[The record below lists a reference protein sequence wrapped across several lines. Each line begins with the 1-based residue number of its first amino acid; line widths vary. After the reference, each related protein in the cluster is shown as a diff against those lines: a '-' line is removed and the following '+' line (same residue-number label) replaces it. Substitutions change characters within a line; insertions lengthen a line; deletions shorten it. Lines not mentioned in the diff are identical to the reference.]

1 MNLIH
6 IAYFL
11 KLVSDATQL
20 NCEFETD
27 FCLWKN
33 MIIDDFNWDRRQ
45 GMSCTPDTG
54 PIFDHTFANV
64 SGRVTSKVILK

>member
-1 MNLIH
+1 
-6 IAYFL
+6 
-11 KLVSDATQL
+11 
-20 NCEFETD
+20 
-27 FCLWKN
+27 

-64 SGRVTSKVILK
+64 SGRIVIKMTLNVVLRIMILPLISSIMINCA